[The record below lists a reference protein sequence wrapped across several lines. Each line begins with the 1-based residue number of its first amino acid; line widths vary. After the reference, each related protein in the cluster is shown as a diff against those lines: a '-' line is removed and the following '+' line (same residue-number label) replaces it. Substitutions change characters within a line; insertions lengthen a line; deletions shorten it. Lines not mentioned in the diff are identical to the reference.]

1 MLKKLYAALEKLEN
15 HKKLIEFIKKNKDAY
30 FVSAFFMSND
40 IGAKDAEWQI
50 DYYSPEKHKIT
61 SFAFSKGSVDVKE
74 DQEVFQKN
82 HAELKELKL
91 DKVKIDFDK
100 AIGII
105 EELRKKKY
113 PAERANKIIVLL
125 QDIDGGCLWN
135 ITYLTTSFNIWNV
148 KVDAVDGKIKSEK
161 LESVIQFKKAQ

>member
-1 MLKKLYAALEKLEN
+1 MLKKLYVDLEKLEI
-15 HKKLIEFIKKNKDAY
+15 HKKFAEFIKKNKGAY

-40 IGAKDAEWQI
+40 IEAKDVEWQI

-61 SFAFSKGSVDVKE
+61 SFTFSKCSLETKE
-74 DQEVFQKN
+74 DQEVFQNN
-82 HAELKELKL
+82 HAELKELNL

-113 PAERANKIIVLL
+113 PSERANKIIVLL
-125 QDIDGGCLWN
+125 QDINDECLWN

-148 KVDAVDGKIKSEK
+148 KVGAADGKIKSEK
-161 LESVIQFKKAQ
+161 LESVIQFKKA